1 MSQPQA
7 SLRDRILDMALELAE
22 ASSWEQLR
30 LHTVAAALQ
39 IGLDEIL
46 IHYPQKDDLAEAWF
60 DRADRAMLDAEH
72 GGPDFPSRPPQER
85 LQQVIC
91 DWLDALA
98 AHRRLTRGML
108 AYKLEPGHVH
118 LQALGI
124 LRISRT
130 VQWFREAARQ
140 ESTGFQRILDE
151 SALTAIYL
159 AAFGRWLFDDSR
171 DSRESKAFLAS
182 GLHRWF
188 RCCPVERGQSAAPER
203 IVAPEQSGN

>member
-1 MSQPQA
+1 MSQRKT
-7 SLRDRILDMALELAE
+7 SLRDRILDAALDQAD
-22 ASSWEQLR
+22 ASSWEE
-30 LHTVAAALQ
+30 LHLYAVAAELQ

-60 DRADRAMLDAEH
+60 DRADKAMLGAER
-72 GGPDFPSRPPQER
+72 GPDFTNRPPQER

-98 AHRRLTRGML
+98 AHRRLTRQML

-130 VQWFREAARQ
+130 VQWFREAAVQ
-140 ESTGFQRILDE
+140 DSTGLQRILDE

-171 DSRESKAFLAS
+171 DGGESKAFLA
-182 GLHRWF
+182 LALRRWS
-188 RCCPVERGQSAAPER
+188 RCCHVVRGQSAAAELTS
-203 IVAPEQSGN
+203 ASEQSGD